1 MAKQVGKC
9 NLCDLARPLC
19 KSHIIPKAFFR
30 DAMAEEPRRGLNM
43 ITPERIEIGKMAG
56 EYERLLCRECE
67 ELIGTYEDY
76 GTRFFRRK
84 VGERLRIFNDEV
96 VPDDIDL
103 IGNVDLRLLRLF
115 IISVL
120 WRASISS
127 RPFFDKVYLGPFELV
142 ARKIIREEITLSD
155 DLFPFFMNRYTE
167 TDHAKRMLFNPLPTR
182 IGQLRFFNVNMGG
195 FNVAIKVDKRDLGCL
210 HDFIWKTLTRAGV
223 VLVYEKRLFGSEE
236 YAAIQQV
243 ARMAR
248 ANSQKPAQRNL
259 R

>member
-1 MAKQVGKC
+1 MVTSERVETGK
-9 NLCDLARPLC
+9 L
-19 KSHIIPKAFFR
+19 
-30 DAMAEEPRRGLNM
+30 G
-43 ITPERIEIGKMAG
+43 G
-56 EYERLLCRECE
+56 EYDRLLCRDCE
-67 ELIGTYEDY
+67 DIIEEYDDY
-76 GTRFFRRK
+76 GIRFFRSQ
-84 VGERLRIFNDEV
+84 VGTRLTTFNGEAI
-96 VPDDIDL
+96 PDGIDL
-103 IGNVDLRLLRLF
+103 IDGVNTRLLRLF
-115 IISVL
+115 VISVL
-120 WRASISS
+120 WRASVSS

-210 HDFIWKTLTRAGV
+210 HDFIWKTLTGAGV

-248 ANSQKPAQRNL
+248 ANSQKPAQRNA

>member
-1 MAKQVGKC
+1 MAKQIGKC
-9 NLCDLARPLC
+9 NLCDLERPLC

-30 DAMAEEPRRGLNM
+30 DAMAKERDCGLNM
-43 ITPERIEIGKMAG
+43 ITPERIEVGKMAG
-56 EYERLLCRECE
+56 EYEHLLCQNCE
-67 ELIGTYEDY
+67 VLIGKYDDY
-76 GTRFFRRK
+76 GTRFFRRQA
-84 VGERLRIFNDEV
+84 GERLSTFNGEA

-127 RPFFDKVYLGPFELV
+127 RPFFDKVDLGPFELV
-142 ARKIIREEITLSD
+142 AKQIIRDEITLSD
-155 DLFPFFMNRYTE
+155 GLFPFFMNRYAE

-195 FNVAIKVDKRDLGCL
+195 FNVAVKVDKRDLGCPL
-210 HDFIWKTLTRAGV
+210 DFIWKTLTGAGV
-223 VLVYEKRLFGSEE
+223 VLVYEKRLFDSEE
-236 YAAIQQV
+236 YTAIKQV

-248 ANSQKPAQRNL
+248 ANSQKPVQRNV